1 MKSVKLTRLMFMFDY
16 LFAVWS
22 NIFGII
28 SVYVKKRYRMYEFL
42 FVVLILSIQFYMKL
56 EEKLHV
62 KEAEINQMQ
71 TISQVSRRIIAS
83 DGKNIWIDELTFL
96 HQWNS
101 EPTHI
106 LF

>member
-1 MKSVKLTRLMFMFDY
+1 
-16 LFAVWS
+16 
-22 NIFGII
+22 
-28 SVYVKKRYRMYEFL
+28 MYEFL

-83 DGKNIWIDELTFL
+83 DGKNI
-96 HQWNS
+96 
-101 EPTHI
+101 
-106 LF
+106 